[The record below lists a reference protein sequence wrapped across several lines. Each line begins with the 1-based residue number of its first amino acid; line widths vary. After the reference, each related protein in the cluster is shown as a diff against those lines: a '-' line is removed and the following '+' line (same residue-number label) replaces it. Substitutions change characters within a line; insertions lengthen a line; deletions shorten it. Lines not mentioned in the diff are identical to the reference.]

1 MKIYLTL
8 YMIEGIDLE
17 SSDIREITPDYCL
30 DHLDNPNE
38 ALRLDI
44 LRGKFILNKK
54 LRRIAGS
61 KRLGNIWLVLDPI
74 FTSLVYYFVFTVIRH
89 KSDPESVF
97 IGLTYIRML
106 QMSLKHGY
114 INSIDYSGG
123 IKIERVRTRALIFS
137 EYFLGISN
145 SFFMCLGISI
155 LFVVFFE
162 ILDPLSILIFY
173 ILGFVNYFFWYSAG
187 NLFSPIGLRIPD
199 TNALVTYFG
208 LMMFFGS
215 PALYPLSS
223 TTGIHRTIN
232 LYNPFSFCV
241 EPIRHLLIGTDD
253 YLLLNPN
260 IGYFYLLFM
269 IGALIYTSYRFD
281 KIRWRISAWS

>member
-1 MKIYLTL
+1 
-8 YMIEGIDLE
+8 MIKGENMD
-17 SSDIREITPDYCL
+17 SNDIREITPEKCI

-38 ALRLDI
+38 ALKLDF
-44 LRGKFILNKK
+44 LRGRFILNKK
-54 LRRIAGS
+54 LRRVAGS
-61 KRLGNIWLVLDPI
+61 KRLGNLWLVLDPI

-106 QMSLKHGY
+106 QMSIKHGY

-137 EYFLGISN
+137 EYFLGFSN

-155 LFVVFFE
+155 LFVTFFG
-162 ILDPLSILIFY
+162 IMDPMSILIFY

-223 TTGIHRTIN
+223 TTGLHRTIN

-260 IGYFYLLFM
+260 LGYAYLGFM
-269 IGALIYTSYRFD
+269 MIALAFNANRFD
-281 KIRWRISAWS
+281 KIRWRISSWS

>member
-1 MKIYLTL
+1 
-8 YMIEGIDLE
+8 MIKGENMD
-17 SSDIREITPDYCL
+17 SNDIREITPEKCI

-38 ALRLDI
+38 ALKLDF
-44 LRGKFILNKK
+44 LRGRFILNKK
-54 LRRIAGS
+54 LRRVAGS
-61 KRLGNIWLVLDPI
+61 KRLGNLWLVLDPI

-106 QMSLKHGY
+106 QMSIKHGY

-137 EYFLGISN
+137 EYFLGFSN

-155 LFVVFFE
+155 LFVTFFG
-162 ILDPLSILIFY
+162 IMDPMSILIFY

-223 TTGIHRTIN
+223 TTGLHRTIN

-260 IGYFYLLFM
+260 LGYAYLGFM
-269 IGALIYTSYRFD
+269 IIALAYNANRFD
-281 KIRWRISAWS
+281 KIRWRISSWS